1 MSENLLEITDISKN
15 YGENCVLKHIA
26 FSLDKGETLAVIG
39 PSGSGKSTLL
49 HIIGLLD
56 RPSSG
61 SITLNSTEVT
71 NISDELMTKT
81 RKANIGFIYQ
91 FHYLINELTVLEN
104 VTLSYQVK
112 FGHACNQE
120 TAHKILENLG
130 ILHKKDNFPNQLSGG
145 EKQRTAIARAIITA
159 PDLILADE
167 PTGNLDKENAQRVK
181 ADLFRL
187 VHETEAALILS
198 THDTELS
205 SMCDRR
211 ISLNK

>member
-15 YGENCVLKHIA
+15 YGENCVLKHIT